1 VASFSRQPDSKT
13 GPNRSRLTFDKFEL
27 NLRSGELHKDG
38 RKIRLQAQP
47 FQLLALLIEHA
58 GEVVTREEVCQALW
72 RANTFV
78 DFDHGVGV
86 AVNKIR
92 EALGD
97 SAESPRFIETLPKR
111 GYRFIADVQIDEPNS
126 DHALVAGLDAGATNR
141 SLPAPQEN
149 GNASKR
155 HASELQPSLEIV
167 PGRGT
172 GRASLSGLV
181 REHKWGLATVAVLVV
196 VGYGVLA
203 FLYRPPRIPFQNA
216 TITQVT
222 DSGNVQTA
230 AISPDGKYL
239 LRVTASATQDGL
251 WLRNIATASETQI
264 RVREVTDFSSLAFS
278 PDSNRFYFV
287 GLAGNEWNLYRA
299 PVLGGTPERI
309 AQNVDY
315 TVAGVTVSPDG
326 KKVAYVRNDVPA
338 AGSWTI
344 FIADAEGTNKKAVA
358 SASMSEIPYPGSLSW
373 SPDGKL
379 IAYVGGLGFQRKIYV
394 LDLETGKARPFT
406 TRTELTGGDL
416 AWTPQG
422 DGFVVVYRLRSDVTR
437 WQVGFVSY
445 PNGAF
450 HPISRDTNSYDDNP
464 NPATSADGT
473 TFAVVQRK
481 RAAHLLL
488 LPGTG
493 GSKGAESTIDIPGFS
508 YDLGFPSLL
517 SWTDEGDLLLGGSDR
532 LERRSVDGSN
542 PSILVS
548 GPNSFIDGAQVCGGG
563 RYILFGWWYRAE
575 DESINIWRAN
585 VDGSNAVRLTS
596 GKADAHPV
604 CSPDGAWVYY
614 VDDAARAL
622 MRVRSTGGRTEV
634 VPIPQGFS
642 SAMWLGLAFS
652 PHGSLLAGFLYVVDP
667 ATKTAQE
674 KCFLV
679 SNYEA
684 PKPTVRT
691 LDVHPRIA
699 RQGEFTADGK
709 SLAYPIEENG
719 VTNIW
724 VQPLSNAPGHRIT
737 NFNSDRIF
745 EFQWSRDGKR
755 LAVVRGH
762 FESNVVLFRES
773 SH

>member
-1 VASFSRQPDSKT
+1 MVSPAHFPRFA
-13 GPNRSRLTFDKFEL
+13 FDRFEL
-27 NLRSGELHKDG
+27 DLRSGELRKEG
-38 RKIRLQAQP
+38 RKVRLQEQP
-47 FQLLALLIEHA
+47 FQFLVLLVENA
-58 GEVVTREEVCQALW
+58 GQVVTRDQTCRALW
-72 RANTFV
+72 PADTFV
-78 DFDHGVGV
+78 DFDHGLAV

-92 EALGD
+92 EALSD
-97 SAESPRFIETLPKR
+97 SADSPRFIETLPKR
-111 GYRFIADVQIDEPNS
+111 GYRFIAKVQIDEPNT
-126 DHALVAGLDAGATNR
+126 DHALGGGLDAGATNR
-141 SLPAPQEN
+141 SLPTSLEN
-149 GNASKR
+149 GSASKR
-155 HASELQPSLEIV
+155 DPSELEPRPEIV
-167 PGRGT
+167 SGRGT
-172 GRASLSGLV
+172 GSSSPSAAA
-181 REHKWGLATVAVLVV
+181 REQKRRFAPTVLFTAFVV
-196 VGYGVLA
+196 VAAGYGVLA

-230 AISPDGKYL
+230 ALSPDGKYL
-239 LRVTASATQDGL
+239 LSVTASDTQDGL

-264 RVREVTDFSSLAFS
+264 RVPQVTDFSSVAFS

-287 GLAGNEWNLYRA
+287 GLDEDEWNLYRA

-326 KKVAYVRNDVPA
+326 KKIAYVRNDVPA
-338 AGSWTI
+338 AGWWTI

-358 SASMSEIPYPGSLSW
+358 SASMKEIPYPGSLSW

-379 IAYVGGLGFQRKIYV
+379 IAYTGGLGFRRTIYV
-394 LDLETGKARPFT
+394 LDLETGKARPFK
-406 TRTELTGGDL
+406 TRTELTAGDL
-416 AWTPQG
+416 AWTPRG
-422 DGFVVVYRLRSDVTR
+422 DGFIVVYRLRSDVTR

-445 PNGAF
+445 PNGEF

-464 NPATSADGT
+464 NPATSADGK

-493 GSKGAESTIDIPGFS
+493 GSKGAESTIEIPGFS
-508 YDLGFPSLL
+508 YDLGSPSFF

-532 LERRSVDGSN
+532 LERQSVDGSN
-542 PSILVS
+542 RTTLVR

-604 CSPDGAWVYY
+604 CSPDGEWVYY
-614 VDDAARAL
+614 EDDAARAL
-622 MRVRSTGGRTEV
+622 MRVRSTGGRAEV
-634 VPIPQGFS
+634 VPIPSGFN

-652 PHGSLLAGFLYVVDP
+652 PHGSLLAGFLYAVDP

-684 PKPTVRT
+684 PRPTVRIF
-691 LDVHPRIA
+691 DVHPRIA
-699 RQGEFTADGK
+699 RQGQFTADGK
-709 SLAYPIEENG
+709 SLAYPIEQNG

-724 VQPLSNAPGHRIT
+724 VQPLSGAPGHLIT
-737 NFNSDRIF
+737 NFNSERIL
-745 EFQWSRDGKR
+745 EFQWSRDAKR

-762 FESNVVLFRES
+762 FESNVVLFRDLS
-773 SH
+773 Q